1 MKKLATTIKGHLI
14 GILNGFTL
22 HLSHGCMEG
31 INSLIQ
37 AAKARAS
44 GYRTSRSSI
53 TMAYLIAG
61 KFPHLPAS

>member
-22 HLSHGCMEG
+22 HLSNGCMEG

-37 AAKARAS
+37 VAKARAR
-44 GYRTSRSSI
+44 GYRTFRSPI
-53 TMAYLIAG
+53 TVAY
-61 KFPHLPAS
+61 